1 MENDDPFA
9 LGWYLEIVH
18 LEENLI
24 SESKHL
30 EGPFLTQAD
39 AEYRK
44 EKILTKDEN
53 ISRNLTINLI
63 ML

>member
-9 LGWYLEIVH
+9 LGWYLEI
-18 LEENLI
+18 
-24 SESKHL
+24 ESKHL

>member
-1 MENDDPFA
+1 MQNDDPFA

-18 LEENLI
+18 LGENLI
-24 SESKHL
+24 SESKHI

-39 AEYRK
+39 AEHRK
-44 EKILTKDEN
+44 ETILTKNEN
-53 ISRNLTINLI
+53 IHAKLTINLI